1 MKDFLDVST
10 GHILPILFLILS
22 GFLVFNLILYG
33 VLFSITKKK
42 EMKNLLI
49 FWTLFFLAFSLQSIS
64 QKGELEIALG
74 FSFMTLPLMLLSKM
88 VFESFGEKF
97 PVRNYLAVWGL
108 SFPITLILG
117 FFNFSFFWLAFLFC
131 MAFSLPLI
139 HSVHL
144 IFNKYK
150 DESSIIQK
158 ILGVI
163 LVISIIHGFNFA
175 IFRMMEG
182 AQIWGW
188 STTFFLTHCLFISL
202 PTFALETQARSERQR
217 LEKLVE
223 EKTREKST
231 LLRIILHDLITPL
244 NGQWNYI
251 EALKTNEIPIDKAF
265 QRIDKYTRE
274 IKNIL
279 DYVREMEAQK
289 AGKKSIDIEALRVKD
304 CLQETIFNMEKL
316 LAAKNIKIEFK
327 EFPDQEV
334 KFLGNKIVFI
344 NTILGNILNNSIK
357 FSHENSTITIEEKI
371 QDNRLLLE
379 IKDQGIGM
387 PKEILQDLF
396 KEGTITSR
404 VGTQGE
410 KGNGLGM
417 LILKESLNQLKGDIE
432 VHSIST
438 DDNPPMSG
446 TKVSLS
452 FPIFN

>member
-1 MKDFLDVST
+1 MKDFLDVSA

-22 GFLVFNLILYG
+22 GFLGFNLILYG
-33 VLFSITKKK
+33 VLFFITKKK

-49 FWTLFFLAFSLQSIS
+49 FWTLFFLAFSLQSIF

-74 FSFMTLPLMLLSKM
+74 FSSMTLPLMLLSKM
-88 VFESFGEKF
+88 LFDSFGEKF
-97 PVRNYLAVWGL
+97 PLKNYLGAWTL
-108 SFPITLILG
+108 AFPITFILG
-117 FFNFSFFWLAFLFC
+117 FFKLSFFWLALPFC

-139 HSVHL
+139 HSVYL

-150 DESSIIQK
+150 NESSIIQK
-158 ILGVI
+158 ILGGI
-163 LVISIIHGFNFA
+163 LIISIMHGFNFA
-175 IFRMMEG
+175 IFRMVEG

-188 STTFFLTHCLFISL
+188 STSFFLTHCLFISL
-202 PTFALETQARSERQR
+202 PTFALETQAKSERQR

-231 LLRIILHDLITPL
+231 LLRIILHDLMTPL

-251 EALKTNEIPIDKAF
+251 DALKTGIIPQEKAF
-265 QRIDKYTRE
+265 LSIEKYTRE

-279 DYVREMEAQK
+279 DYVREMESQK
-289 AGKKSIDIEALRVKD
+289 AGKKSIDLEPLRVKD
-304 CLQETIFNMEKL
+304 CLQETIFNLEKL
-316 LAAKNIKIEFK
+316 LSAKNIKIDFREL
-327 EFPDQEV
+327 PDQEV
-334 KFLGNKIVFI
+334 RFLGNKIVFT

-371 QDNRLLLE
+371 QDNHLVLE
-379 IKDQGIGM
+379 IKDNGIGI
-387 PKEILQDLF
+387 PKDILKDLF

-404 VGTQGE
+404 IGTQGE

-417 LILKESLNQLKGDIE
+417 LILKESLNQLKAKIE
-432 VHSIST
+432 IYSVST
-438 DDNPPMSG
+438 DDNPPMAG
-446 TKVSLS
+446 TKISLS